1 MDAVAAVAVAVVVAM
16 VVVAVVV
23 ENGGDAEDCL
33 ARERRRFSA
42 RRPRLP
48 LRPEFGGERRKS
60 ALRFCV
66 GRFSS
71 GPRTPNPVSFASC
84 TACSGSN

>member
-1 MDAVAAVAVAVVVAM
+1 MAAVAVVVVAI
-16 VVVAVVV
+16 VVVVVV
-23 ENGGDAEDCL
+23 ENVGDVEDCL
-33 ARERRRFSA
+33 TPERRRFSG

-48 LRPEFGGERRKS
+48 LRPEFGGERRKTV
-60 ALRFCV
+60 LRSCV

-71 GPRTPNPVSFASC
+71 GPRTPNPVSSASC